1 MTTTLTPSG
10 LFQGMTCRFEEV
22 DFEFLVYGDRVF
34 PFELVET
41 SDGSRHRREDCTEI
55 HGYHYNSSRFVTDE
69 QLTEEQDEGTIGW
82 CDHNE
87 QYYESDLLVTTDD
100 GDTYHLNY
108 VVEINGSYY
117 YEYDDRIRHDVYGD
131 SFIEGDESY
140 CYVENEQEWYPDH
153 RCHWCEASEE
163 YHAGRE
169 HECEDCT
176 PPRDSERTINRY
188 HCSPRPDVYCGS
200 SGFAVG
206 FEIEKKSVGGFDEE
220 GDEVDKLP
228 LFSGWETDA
237 SCGVEG
243 ITHAYDPI
251 DPDYRERFCRDLL
264 DSEEYVNGPS
274 DSTCGGHINISS
286 RDFLPRELMQK
297 FRKYAPLWY
306 SIYRNRLNN
315 SYCRNDK
322 KIEHGGE
329 KYSPVRT
336 KSFGIEIRLPSRVQS
351 ATQLMRRFDLVGMTC
366 RAMKDG
372 WSFNA
377 YIKSLRDLLLHGAY
391 SGCRVKYANALRY
404 ARRFR
409 IWMLDGIAHHTIADM
424 VR

>member
-1 MTTTLTPSG
+1 
-10 LFQGMTCRFEEV
+10 MTCRFEDV
-22 DFEFLVYGDRVF
+22 DFEFMVHGSRVF

-41 SDGSRHRREDCTEI
+41 SDGSRHLRVDCTEI
-55 HGYHYNSSRFVTDE
+55 HRYRHCATRFLTQE
-69 QLTEEQDEGTIGW
+69 QLDQELEDGDVGMCESSE
-82 CDHNE
+82 D
-87 QYYESDLLVTTDD
+87 YYEMTHLVTTDD
-100 GDTYHLNY
+100 GDTYHEDC

-117 YEYDDRIRHDVYGD
+117 YEYDDRIRTDAYGD

-153 RCHWCEASEE
+153 RCHWCEAEEE
-163 YHAGRE
+163 YHAGHE
-169 HECEDCT
+169 HDCEGCT
-176 PPRDSERTINRY
+176 PPCDPERTINRY
-188 HCSPRPDVYCGS
+188 HTSPTPNVYCGS

-206 FEIEKKSVGGFDEE
+206 FEIEKKSVGGNDDVGE
-220 GDEVDKLP
+220 EVDKLP

-251 DPDYRERFCRDLL
+251 DPDYREKFCRDLL
-264 DSEEYVNGPS
+264 DSERYVNEPS

-286 RDFLPRELMQK
+286 RDLLPRDLMQK

-322 KIEHGGE
+322 KIEHGAE
-329 KYSPVRT
+329 RYSPVRT
-336 KSFGIEIRLPSRVQS
+336 KSFGIEIRLPSRVQN
-351 ATQLMRRFDLVGMTC
+351 AQQLMRRFDLVGITC
-366 RAMKDG
+366 RAIRDA
-372 WSFNA
+372 WSFNT
-377 YIKSLRDLLLHGAY
+377 YIKALRDLLLHGAY
-391 SGCRVKYANALRY
+391 SGCRVKYATALRY

-409 IWMLDGIAHHTIADM
+409 VWMLDGIAHTSITDM